1 MIQESRFKFTPSKGT
16 YFQMLDYS
24 EITSK
29 NDVEFARELTVEK
42 GIASIPISVFNLN
55 KLDNK
60 ILRFCFAK
68 TDDTLKR
75 GAEILNS
82 I

>member
-1 MIQESRFKFTPSKGT
+1 MIKDSRFKFTPSKGT
-16 YFQMLDYS
+16 YFQSLDYS
-24 EITSK
+24 EITTK
-29 NDVEFARELTVEK
+29 NDVEFATELTIEK

-60 ILRFCFAK
+60 VLRFCFAK
-68 TDDTLKR
+68 TDDTLIK
-75 GAEILNS
+75 AAKILNA